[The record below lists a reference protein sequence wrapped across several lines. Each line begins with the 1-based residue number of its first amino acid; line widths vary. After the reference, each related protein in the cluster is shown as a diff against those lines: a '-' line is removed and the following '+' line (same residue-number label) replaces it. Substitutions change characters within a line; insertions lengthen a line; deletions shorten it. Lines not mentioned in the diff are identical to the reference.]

1 MLTIQAYLSDQHGP
15 RRAIAIA
22 EANVAASG
30 CSVLAALSVGG
41 FERAGIDGRY
51 ALLLAIGAAALL
63 ATRFRGVTMPRSL
76 PPAAGR
82 RRVSRKLPAAFWLAA
97 AILFLGTS
105 AEWSIGYWGA
115 EFLDRKG
122 GLSSSTAAAAMSA
135 FYLAMAAGRFAGSRL
150 AHRFPE
156 RTLLLG
162 TLAIAIAGFPAL
174 WLAPMPLR
182 LAGLFVT
189 GLGIAS
195 IYPLVMSVGIA
206 AVPSAPDVAAAR
218 MLLAGS
224 SAVLMA
230 PFVLGV
236 LADLIGIRMA
246 FGVALPLLA
255 IGLIAV
261 TRLRLDQPEPVAHPA
276 EAALSDA

>member
-1 MLTIQAYLSDQHGP
+1 
-15 RRAIAIA
+15 
-22 EANVAASG
+22 
-30 CSVLAALSVGG
+30 
-41 FERAGIDGRY
+41 
-51 ALLLAIGAAALL
+51 
-63 ATRFRGVTMPRSL
+63 
-76 PPAAGR
+76 
-82 RRVSRKLPAAFWLAA
+82 
-97 AILFLGTS
+97 
-105 AEWSIGYWGA
+105 
-115 EFLDRKG
+115 
-122 GLSSSTAAAAMSA
+122 
-135 FYLAMAAGRFAGSRL
+135 
-150 AHRFPE
+150 
-156 RTLLLG
+156 LLLG